1 MTVVQDFGDNIM
13 TKIYD
18 LVDEFNH
25 WNLLPSSAELL
36 ADDVYLNPYFDEDE
50 DMENK
55 LRQLR
60 SIQNDGNNI
69 IDPGDRLR

>member
-1 MTVVQDFGDNIM
+1 M

-25 WNLLPSSAELL
+25 WNLLPSSAEFD
-36 ADDVYLNPYFDEDE
+36 DDVYLAPYFDEDE

-55 LRQLR
+55 LQQLR
-60 SIQNDGNNI
+60 RICDGTSVSY
-69 IDPGDRLR
+69 PGARLS

>member
-1 MTVVQDFGDNIM
+1 
-13 TKIYD
+13 
-18 LVDEFNH
+18 
-25 WNLLPSSAELL
+25 
-36 ADDVYLNPYFDEDE
+36 
-50 DMENK
+50 MENK

>member
-1 MTVVQDFGDNIM
+1 M

-25 WNLLPSSAELL
+25 WNLLPSSAEFD
-36 ADDVYLNPYFDEDE
+36 DDVYLAPYFDEDE

-55 LRQLR
+55 LQQLR
-60 SIQNDGNNI
+60 RICDGTSII
-69 IDPGDRLR
+69 YSSARLP

>member
-1 MTVVQDFGDNIM
+1 M

-36 ADDVYLNPYFDEDE
+36 ADDVYINLNLS
-50 DMENK
+50 K
-55 LRQLR
+55 ALL
-60 SIQNDGNNI
+60 
-69 IDPGDRLR
+69 

>member
-1 MTVVQDFGDNIM
+1 M

-18 LVDEFNH
+18 LVDEFNS
-25 WNLLPSSAELL
+25 WNLLPSSAEF
-36 ADDVYLNPYFDEDE
+36 DDVYLNPYFDEDE

-60 SIQNDGNNI
+60 SIQNDRNNI
-69 IDPGDRLR
+69 INPGDRLR

>member
-1 MTVVQDFGDNIM
+1 M

-18 LVDEFNH
+18 LVDEFNS
-25 WNLLPSSAELL
+25 WNLLPSSAEV
-36 ADDVYLNPYFDEDE
+36 DDVYLDPYFDEDE
-50 DMENK
+50 DIENK

-69 IDPGDRLR
+69 INPGARLS

>member
-1 MTVVQDFGDNIM
+1 M

-18 LVDEFNH
+18 LVDEFNSWH
-25 WNLLPSSAELL
+25 LLPSSAEV
-36 ADDVYLNPYFDEDE
+36 DDVYLDPYFDEDE
-50 DMENK
+50 DIENK

-69 IDPGDRLR
+69 INSSARLS

>member
-1 MTVVQDFGDNIM
+1 M

-25 WNLLPSSAELL
+25 WNLLPSSAEFD
-36 ADDVYLNPYFDEDE
+36 DDVYLAPYFDEDE

-60 SIQNDGNNI
+60 RICDGTSII
-69 IDPGDRLR
+69 YSSTRLS

>member
-1 MTVVQDFGDNIM
+1 M

-60 SIQNDGNNI
+60 SIQDDRNNI
-69 IDPGDRLR
+69 INPGDRLR